1 MGNVVYV
8 MGVDIGTTS
17 TKAVIFDASG
27 ELVARESRGYP
38 LVTDDSGMAEQE
50 PRVILDAVVDAIRA
64 VVETAGVDAEAL
76 RAISF
81 SAAMHSLIAVDA
93 DGEPLTNCITWAD
106 QRSGEALERRKR
118 DFYLQQV
125 YEKTGTPIHPMSPF
139 AKLCWL
145 HDDFPDVVA
154 RAHQYIGIKSYVLH
168 ALFGEYVI
176 DEASASAS
184 GLYNMLTHDWEPLAL
199 EITQITA
206 SQLPKVVAESHF
218 LQSILP
224 VWKEKLGIIA
234 ENTIFVV
241 GSSDGALANVGIGSV
256 GEHDVTLTV
265 GTSGAVRK
273 LTKTYH
279 VDDWQRTFCYG
290 VANGYFVQGGA
301 VNNGGAVLAWGLE
314 QFGTDAERA
323 ANDFTGFIN
332 SITQTPP
339 GANGLLFQP
348 YLLGER
354 APYWTDQIRGS
365 FVGLTINHK
374 RAHFIRAM
382 LEGIAFNLAHVYE
395 VMSDPHDKIHV
406 TGGLSQHPVWCQ
418 LVADVFDREVIV
430 PHTIEGSSLGA
441 AIIALHTLKI
451 LPTLELPKK
460 IPPRRIYQPNP
471 ENVAIYKEL
480 QPIFQQITT
489 QLMGSYERLID
500 WQKSQVNGKIET
512 NNR

>member
-1 MGNVVYV
+1 MGSTVLV

-17 TKAVIFDASG
+17 TKAVIFDGNG
-27 ELVARESRGYP
+27 EVVARESRGYP
-38 LVTDDSGMAEQE
+38 LLTDDSGMAEQE
-50 PRVILDAVVDAIRA
+50 PRVILDAVVAAINA
-64 VVETAGVDAEAL
+64 VIETAAVDAKQL
-76 RAISF
+76 LAISF
-81 SAAMHSLIAVDA
+81 SAAMHSLIAVDV

-106 QRSGEALERRKR
+106 QRSGAALERRKR
-118 DFYLQQV
+118 DFYLHQV

-145 HDDFPDVVA
+145 QDDFPDVVA
-154 RAHQYIGIKSYVLH
+154 RTDKFIGIKTYVLH
-168 ALFGEYVI
+168 ALFGEYVV

-184 GLYNMLTHDWEPLAL
+184 GLYNMLEHDWEPIAL
-199 EITQITA
+199 DITRITA
-206 SQLPKVVAESHF
+206 SQLPKVVGESYQ
-218 LQSILP
+218 LRGVVSA
-224 VWKEKLGIIA
+224 WKEALHVVA

-273 LTKTYH
+273 LTQTYH
-279 VDDWQRTFCYG
+279 VDNWQRTFCYG
-290 VANGYFVQGGA
+290 VADGYFVQGGA

-314 QFGTDAERA
+314 QFGTDAERTT
-323 ANDFTGFIN
+323 NDFTRFIDD
-332 SITQTPP
+332 IAQTEP

-365 FVGLTINHK
+365 FVGITINHT
-374 RAHFIRAM
+374 RAHFIRAI

-395 VMSDPHDKIHV
+395 VMSDPNDKIHV
-406 TGGLSQHPVWCQ
+406 TGGLSQHPIWCQ

-441 AIIALHTLKI
+441 AIIALYSLDI

-460 IPPRRIYQPNP
+460 WPPSHVYQPNP
-471 ENVAIYKEL
+471 ENVAIYKSL

-489 QLMGSYERLID
+489 QLMSSYERLID
-500 WQKSQVNGKIET
+500 WQKSQLNGKIER